1 MKRSIYIFGFFL
13 HICII
18 MIILIYN
25 NFTKLKKIHQKSY
38 YSIIRGKMDILIYL
52 KLINAHKL

>member
-25 NFTKLKKIHQKSY
+25 NFKNY
-38 YSIIRGKMDILIYL
+38 YSIIRRKMDILIYL